1 VRRHESS
8 RVRSRNNYPRNFS
21 VVEVVRDAAIVVSHR
36 RVGGLSPKGIQQVDS
51 GVRDPFFAPHSRAPQ
66 RVQSVAKVWSAAKVT
81 KAPAPRYCVLFLTVI
96 RHRRQERTAIESH
109 RVSHDDEGNLA
120 RTCSLRSHAWES
132 VGRMEGTSICTRI
145 SPFAGRVTEATAVRK
160 DRLVAERAGLRP
172 SRQHVSRCSD
182 ALRARAGDIEV
193 SGRRRA
199 GAHRWHCTFAC
210 RPPHPRLAICSR
222 PARVMFSQ
230 EI

>member
-1 VRRHESS
+1 VSS
-8 RVRSRNNYPRNFS
+8 PSQRSGAR
-21 VVEVVRDAAIVVSHR
+21 
-36 RVGGLSPKGIQQVDS
+36 
-51 GVRDPFFAPHSRAPQ
+51 
-66 RVQSVAKVWSAAKVT
+66 AKVT

-145 SPFAGRVTEATAVRK
+145 SPFAGRVTEAAAIRK
-160 DRLVAERAGLRP
+160 DRPAAERADLRP

-199 GAHRWHCTFAC
+199 GAHRRCPHVRVRSSASSTRYLLPTGAC
-210 RPPHPRLAICSR
+210 DDLARGLARVRSHPRAW
-222 PARVMFSQ
+222 PPTSQ
-230 EI
+230 GCTSLRL